1 MTERE
6 QNRERTFLLVTTD
19 RVSAR
24 VVSMMNVSESMQ
36 GALYEDQRKW
46 LIRCGQKARELER
59 RCPIVF
65 RDHDTLRTI
74 VGI

>member
-6 QNRERTFLLVTTD
+6 QNRERTFLLITTD

-36 GALYEDQRKW
+36 GALYEKQRKW
-46 LIRCGQKARELER
+46 LIRCGQKAMRVGKMLGS
-59 RCPIVF
+59 
-65 RDHDTLRTI
+65 TLS
-74 VGI
+74 

>member
-6 QNRERTFLLVTTD
+6 QNRERTFLLITTD

-59 RCPIVF
+59 DWTVLF
-65 RDHDTLRTI
+65 RDQITLRTI